1 MVERFLHALRRL
13 LLVVAVLA
21 AGLAGV
27 LAGWVL
33 ASGEA
38 EAQSAPQANGVINTN
53 VFDGVGG
60 RYAEGMKVELFEV
73 KGEAFHPVSV
83 ATIAATGR
91 AELLSGRPLPVGQ
104 YELRFHIADYFRGR
118 RVPVGEPAYLDH
130 VPVRFSVDTPGGHY
144 HVPLICTP
152 WSYSTYRGS

>member
-1 MVERFLHALRRL
+1 MVERILHSLRRL

-38 EAQSAPQANGVINTN
+38 EAQQANGVINTN

-73 KGEAFHPVSV
+73 KGETFHPVSV